1 MLYRYVMIGGALNGR
16 TYQLPRDMGKE
27 FRLPP
32 SDKAVSEWMEA
43 RRKYDASSTGGW
55 SSPAHAPTPPA
66 DTVYTALI
74 VDVIEGPGDV
84 NDPDSLIEVK
94 TCVPEDWG
102 TDPERVAREMI
113 RYFTRMNNAAHDAV
127 TNAGMI
133 TPEIVRLGKFVGI
146 FHR

>member
-16 TYQLPRDMGKE
+16 TYQLTRDMGKE

-32 SDKAVSEWMEA
+32 SEKEMAAYVESVK
-43 RRKYDASSTGGW
+43 RRANSAEYAF
-55 SSPAHAPTPPA
+55 SPAKPPA

-84 NDPDSLIEVK
+84 NDPLNLIEVK
-94 TCVPEDWG
+94 TCVPEEWG
-102 TDPERVAREMI
+102 TDPEKVAREMI
-113 RYFTRMNNAAHDAV
+113 RYFTRMNNAAHEAV

>member
-16 TYQLPRDMGKE
+16 SYQLQHDLGPE

-32 SDKAVSEWMEA
+32 SNEAMKAWTEA

-55 SSPAHAPTPPA
+55 ASPAHAPTPPA
-66 DTVYTALI
+66 DTVYKAI
-74 VDVIEGPGDV
+74 VWDVIEGGGDV
-84 NDPDSLIEVK
+84 NDPANMIEVR
-94 TCVPEDWG
+94 TCVPEEWG
-102 TDPERVAREMI
+102 TDPEKVAREMS
-113 RYFTRMNNAAHDAV
+113 RYFTRMNNAAHEAV
-127 TNAGMI
+127 TNAGTI